1 MRLRPRA
8 FLVGAVLLLSA
19 ACVNAGTPLSV
30 PHYAVGYTPGE
41 ELYAGPDVPVVV
53 LGNPFPMPQ
62 AELVPSVIAAMQGW
76 TFRPDH
82 FVPAADPN
90 AVYRVIMMLNPPNT
104 IIGETM
110 CERPMR
116 IPAQFG
122 VPPAP
127 RVRVA
132 ASLCRGDGNL
142 AFVFGSI
149 ETAGGP
155 AGPPF
160 RQGIGQFTE
169 ELFPPQNPEARPAG
183 CQAMRC

>member
-1 MRLRPRA
+1 VSA
-8 FLVGAVLLLSA
+8 ILLSLA
-19 ACVNAGTPLSV
+19 ACVGTGTPLSV

-53 LGNPFPMPQ
+53 LGNPFPVPQ
-62 AELVPSVIAAMQGW
+62 AEFVPSVIAAMQGW
-76 TFRPDH
+76 SFRPDH
-82 FVPAADPN
+82 FVPAADPY

-110 CERPMR
+110 CERPLR
-116 IPAQFG
+116 VVAQFG

-127 RVRVA
+127 RVPVA

-155 AGPPF
+155 AAPLF
-160 RQGIGQFTE
+160 RRGIGQFTAA
-169 ELFPPQNPEARPAG
+169 LFPPRNPEERPAG
-183 CQAMRC
+183 CAFFRC